1 MTTVINIGMLG
12 LGTVGSGVWK
22 ILTERGDL
30 LEERTGFR
38 FQVKKV
44 LVRDPQK
51 KRAVE
56 LPAGRLTTRA
66 EEVVNDPDISI
77 VVEVMGGI
85 SPADRLI
92 RSALENGKHVV
103 TANKAILAEK
113 GDEIFR
119 WAREH
124 RVWVGFEAS
133 VAGGIPILKAI
144 REGFVGNRIEEIY
157 GIINGT
163 SNYILSEMTGQG
175 REFREVLEEAK
186 RLGFAEQDPRM
197 DIDGRDAAQK
207 LALLVAACTS
217 CRAPLSEIFVEG
229 IERIT
234 PFDIDS
240 AKRLGFAIKLLA
252 VFKQSQDGIEARV
265 HPTLVPKSHPLAD
278 VSGAFNALFLKGDAV
293 GEAMFYGRGAGMM
306 PTASAVVSDLV
317 DAAHLLRGGVTP
329 LFSEGRKGIFKPMGD
344 LMTEYY
350 LRFSVVDRPGV
361 LAEIAGHLGK
371 SEISISSVFQSEQ
384 DQGARVP
391 IGIVTHRAGEKSV
404 RRAIESIDGL
414 ETVLD
419 QTVVLRIER
428 L

>member
-92 RSALENGKHVV
+92 LSALENGKHVV

-186 RLGFAEQDPRM
+186 RLGVAEQDR
-197 DIDGRDAAQK
+197 
-207 LALLVAACTS
+207 
-217 CRAPLSEIFVEG
+217 
-229 IERIT
+229 
-234 PFDIDS
+234 
-240 AKRLGFAIKLLA
+240 
-252 VFKQSQDGIEARV
+252 
-265 HPTLVPKSHPLAD
+265 KS
-278 VSGAFNALFLKGDAV
+278 
-293 GEAMFYGRGAGMM
+293 
-306 PTASAVVSDLV
+306 
-317 DAAHLLRGGVTP
+317 
-329 LFSEGRKGIFKPMGD
+329 
-344 LMTEYY
+344 
-350 LRFSVVDRPGV
+350 
-361 LAEIAGHLGK
+361 
-371 SEISISSVFQSEQ
+371 
-384 DQGARVP
+384 
-391 IGIVTHRAGEKSV
+391 
-404 RRAIESIDGL
+404 
-414 ETVLD
+414 
-419 QTVVLRIER
+419 
-428 L
+428 